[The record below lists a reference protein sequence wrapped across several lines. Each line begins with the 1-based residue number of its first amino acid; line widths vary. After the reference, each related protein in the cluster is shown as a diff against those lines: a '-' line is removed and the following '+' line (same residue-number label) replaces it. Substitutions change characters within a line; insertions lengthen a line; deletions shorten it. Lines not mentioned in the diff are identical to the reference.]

1 MLREFCQ
8 STGYEPG
15 QVFKHDG
22 TTSGGSQRFRD
33 YCGINCINRRLVL
46 IGFALGLE
54 SAKEIAQILA
64 VKRDIVHIN
73 LAKNNF
79 RDQGVEEIMRV
90 VKYNP
95 NVIHL
100 DLMQNNLTPNGSKK
114 VFKSL
119 IGNSSLISLKM
130 GNIENTQ
137 KNKIGI

>member
-1 MLREFCQ
+1 M
-8 STGYEPG
+8 
-15 QVFKHDG
+15 
-22 TTSGGSQRFRD
+22 
-33 YCGINCINRRLVL
+33 
-46 IGFALGLE
+46 
-54 SAKEIAQILA
+54 
-64 VKRDIVHIN
+64 KRDIVHIN

-100 DLMQNNLTPNGSKK
+100 DLMQNNLTPKGSKK